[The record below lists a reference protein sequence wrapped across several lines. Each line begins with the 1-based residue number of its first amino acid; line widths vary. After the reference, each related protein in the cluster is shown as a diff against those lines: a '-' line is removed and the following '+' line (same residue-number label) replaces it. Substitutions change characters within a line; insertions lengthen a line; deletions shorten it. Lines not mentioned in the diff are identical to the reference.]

1 MSKRLQMKEA
11 RRQQIIKV
19 AKDLI
24 LEKGILQIQLQDVA
38 NAAGIGI
45 ATFYRYFSNKELLVL
60 AVHTQITEEMT
71 EAIRNISQQPIS
83 AMQMIEKII
92 MYYIDLADDS
102 QHQFVKYMKAFD
114 AYHPPAKDSTEYE
127 SLIDT
132 RRQMAQLLYDIAQ
145 KAEQEGEAKE
155 SVDITQ
161 YIFTVVHNIS
171 TFTVESYLIEHDEML
186 PVKLEPRKQLLLMKD
201 IFLQFI
207 RR

>member
-1 MSKRLQMKEA
+1 MKEA

-24 LEKGILQIQLQDVA
+24 LEKGIIQIQLQDVA

-102 QHQFVKYMKAFD
+102 QHQFVKYMKA
-114 AYHPPAKDSTEYE
+114 
-127 SLIDT
+127 ID
-132 RRQMAQLLYDIAQ
+132 LK
-145 KAEQEGEAKE
+145 KATSIIGL
-155 SVDITQ
+155 VGGIT
-161 YIFTVVHNIS
+161 YRCAS
-171 TFTVESYLIEHDEML
+171 
-186 PVKLEPRKQLLLMKD
+186 
-201 IFLQFI
+201 
-207 RR
+207 